1 MYLYIKY
8 SKEPLRGKTD
18 LETYRKGTKY
28 CIHEVTVKQ
37 YLSDLLNNHPRSK
50 SRYFAGIDFENFDKK
65 LINLYVV
72 GIRNVKEC
80 KLNSEFASF

>member
-1 MYLYIKY
+1 MYLFFIY

-28 CIHEVTVKQ
+28 CIHEVTVQQ

-50 SRYFAGIDFENFDKK
+50 SRYFAGIDFENAN
-65 LINLYVV
+65 INHKHA
-72 GIRNVKEC
+72 I
-80 KLNSEFASF
+80 F

>member
-1 MYLYIKY
+1 MYLYFIY

-50 SRYFAGIDFENFDKK
+50 SRYFAGIDFEDAN
-65 LINLYVV
+65 
-72 GIRNVKEC
+72 RNHKHQHC
-80 KLNSEFASF
+80 RDSKF